1 MAHIS
6 PEDWLARTS
15 KLTAE
20 NDILR
25 TCWTRDDESSWAGVV
40 LKTTQLDVTY
50 TAVNNDDDEKIFISR
65 FWDERFVFG
74 SPFIKYAVL
83 RSSDPS
89 SDPNTWDL
97 VIKMDHAVYDGT
109 LFRIF
114 DDQWT
119 EMRRGQAVP
128 DHGSFRD
135 FAFASYGE
143 DKTQV
148 LDYWRQTMEG
158 KAPTSPTPASAN
170 ISLDEN
176 QDQGEPITDSV
187 VRRTLSGVDVDRI
200 ARACGVTPAI
210 VFQAAY
216 QIYLTRRSSS
226 PEQSIGFD
234 YLLSGRN
241 VQTSVDPQ
249 TINGTLANFLPIQC
263 ALSECATLADYLEAS
278 QDLFWAATDNG
289 SVGLDEI
296 YAAAGLDRQVY
307 GNRTMFLYQPF
318 EPIPQGTS
326 AEEIEDSRWLPLS
339 KASAVKLLQPYE
351 LVVEVGKALE
361 EHRLA
366 VYHCSRFYDK
376 DQVGAVMDELVD
388 ILNKM
393 AEAKDQ
399 TPVQDFLSAR
409 LWIFE

>member
-1 MAHIS
+1 MAVRPMAHVS
-6 PEDWLARTS
+6 PEDWLACTS

-25 TCWTRDDESSWAGVV
+25 SCWTRDTERGNGAWAGVV

-50 TAVNNDDDEKIFISR
+50 TTVADEEEKKAFISK
-65 FWDERFVFG
+65 FWDTRFVFG
-74 SPFIKYAVL
+74 TPFIKYAVL
-83 RSSDPS
+83 RSATNP
-89 SDPNTWDL
+89 DPNAWDL

-119 EMRRGQAVP
+119 EMRQGSAVP
-128 DHGSFRD
+128 EHGKFKD

-148 LDYWRQTMEG
+148 LNYWRKVMKD
-158 KAPTSPTPASAN
+158 KAATAPTPAA
-170 ISLDEN
+170 DN
-176 QDQGEPITDSV
+176 QPITDSV

-216 QIYLTRRSSS
+216 QIYLARRA
-226 PEQSIGFD
+226 PGTAVGFD

-241 VQTSVDPQ
+241 VQSAVDPQ

-263 ALSECATLADYLEAS
+263 ALSDCATLADYLEAS

-289 SVGLDEI
+289 SVSLDEI
-296 YAAAGLDRQVY
+296 YAASGLDRQVY
-307 GNRTMFLYQPF
+307 ANRSMFLYQPF
-318 EPIPQGTS
+318 DPIPKGTS
-326 AEEIEDSRWLPLS
+326 AAEIENTRWLPLS

-351 LVVEVGKALE
+351 LVVEVGKSFE

-376 DQVGAVMDELVD
+376 EQVGLVMDELVD

-393 AEAKDQ
+393 AEA
-399 TPVQDFLSAR
+399 PALAPMQDFLTV
-409 LWIFE
+409 